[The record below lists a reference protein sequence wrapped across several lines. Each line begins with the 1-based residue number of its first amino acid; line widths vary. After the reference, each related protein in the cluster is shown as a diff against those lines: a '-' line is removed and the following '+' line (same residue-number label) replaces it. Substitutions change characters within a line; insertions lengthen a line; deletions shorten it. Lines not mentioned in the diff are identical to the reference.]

1 MQQKKK
7 EKARKREEQET
18 PLTFEAVARE
28 WFDKKSVNLN
38 AKYRKEKWQRI
49 VKNIYPYIGAMTMEK
64 VTFGD
69 LVATLAH
76 LHDKADL
83 GKRIAQILGQ
93 ICRYATAMQYSS
105 LGDVSRML
113 EESLPDRPPVK
124 HRARL
129 TDSHEIGIL
138 LNAID
143 EYDGYAVTRY
153 ALKIMPHVF
162 LRSKELRLA
171 KWKDVD
177 LEKVIWTIPAANM
190 KKRREHIVPLSR
202 QVTEMLQELHD
213 WTGHGEYI
221 FASSHS
227 KASVI
232 SDMTLLNGLRR
243 LGYTREEMTIHGFR
257 GVASTQLNELGFNSD
272 LIETQLA
279 HIDKNKVRSAYNGA
293 QWLKQRAEMM
303 QAWSDYL
310 DQLKAEAVQ
319 HTKV

>member
-1 MQQKKK
+1 MQQKKE

-153 ALKIMPHVF
+153 ALQNYAP
-162 LRSKELRLA
+162 RLFA
-171 KWKDVD
+171 V
-177 LEKVIWTIPAANM
+177 
-190 KKRREHIVPLSR
+190 KRTP
-202 QVTEMLQELHD
+202 
-213 WTGHGEYI
+213 TGKMEGC
-221 FASSHS
+221 
-227 KASVI
+227 
-232 SDMTLLNGLRR
+232 R
-243 LGYTREEMTIHGFR
+243 LGEGN
-257 GVASTQLNELGFNSD
+257 L
-272 LIETQLA
+272 
-279 HIDKNKVRSAYNGA
+279 
-293 QWLKQRAEMM
+293 
-303 QAWSDYL
+303 DYSGS
-310 DQLKAEAVQ
+310 
-319 HTKV
+319 